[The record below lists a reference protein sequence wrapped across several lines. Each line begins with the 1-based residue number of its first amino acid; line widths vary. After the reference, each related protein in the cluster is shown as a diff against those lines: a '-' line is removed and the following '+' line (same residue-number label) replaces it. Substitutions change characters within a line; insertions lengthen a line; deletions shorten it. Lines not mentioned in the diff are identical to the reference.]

1 MDRKQQSS
9 EKPTVEQLQDE
20 RANAQP
26 ARQPRLRID
35 VLEER
40 VAPSAIWGD

>member
-1 MDRKQQSS
+1 MEHKQQSN
-9 EKPTVEQLQDE
+9 TQVTAEQTRDE
-20 RANAQP
+20 RAEAKKT
-26 ARQPRLRID
+26 RSLRLV